1 MRLSNDRKRALYDA
15 IYNAV
20 QGLRI
25 EFKDDISAVLDSK
38 IARLTHI
45 IWNEQLDVLDTADHR
60 SIPVYR
66 K

>member
-20 QGLRI
+20 QELRA
-25 EFKDDISAVLDSK
+25 EFKDDINGILDSK

-45 IWNEQLDVLDTADHR
+45 IWDEQLTVLDTADHR
-60 SIPVYR
+60 SSPVCKR
-66 K
+66 

>member
-20 QGLRI
+20 QELRI
-25 EFKDDISAVLDSK
+25 EYKGDINPLLDSK

-45 IWNEQLDVLDTADHR
+45 IWDEQLTVLDTADHR
-60 SIPVYR
+60 SDPICR